1 MVFILVGLFWGFN
14 DFLYPRISDLQF
26 KELSSSIF
34 PEYFWQVSNTIFF
47 LPISIIAIILWNKFY
62 SNQFFKIMLGF
73 IFGAV
78 AMGIL
83 LLIPVVPSE
92 QNLIVFIIS
101 LLFFAIAEVHISP
114 MRYSILTKYSNPKYW
129 TILISF
135 TFLPTALISFAFGMF
150 NDKIYDNP
158 ILGLRSEERRV
169 GK

>member
-1 MVFILVGLFWGFN
+1 LQ
-14 DFLYPRISDLQF
+14 LQF
-26 KELSSSIF
+26 KELSSSVF

-47 LPISIIAIILWNKFY
+47 VPISIIAIILWNKFY

-78 AMGIL
+78 AVGIL

-101 LLFFAIAEVHISP
+101 LLFFAIVEVHISP
-114 MRYSILTKYSNPKYW
+114 LMYSILTKYSNPNYL

-135 TFLPTALISFAFGMF
+135 TLLPSALISFAFGMF
-150 NDKIYDNP
+150 NDKI
-158 ILGLRSEERRV
+158 
-169 GK
+169 